1 MRPLNRPMFKI
12 GGPVKE
18 GIMSGMQD
26 RPGYSTGRIVTGA
39 LSQLPKIKNFYSQT
53 LVPKIK
59 NIFQTPAGTKT
70 VTKQGPTFEMPAKT
84 TYSKGYRGTIPGKKI
99 TPGTGEV
106 PIYKPNILGRDPTV
120 RLVGGVYKAITDPRV
135 TGVAG
140 KAAQLVFSPTGVV
153 TGLLYANGRYF
164 NKDTGEEVPPP
175 PNADQLSIGAPGGD
189 STGNVGPAG
198 IKSDGTYGTAADAK
212 AALERNVIPKEDPPL
227 TANEQREAL
236 KKKYYDIM
244 EIDKLTKRATGDA
257 LIAASQDLAN
267 LNREGIT
274 LKEGLRSGDLQ
285 SRLIASA
292 SKAFDKPDKTKSA
305 IDAAIL
311 KAEITKDINKEKD
324 ALAAELTQKRIQV
337 ADKQLAG
344 SSFEEVVSDATVKG
358 FPPKGKSLATLFRA
372 KTGFDA
378 SVLDSSKVPQGV
390 DEEVYLQGEVESAR
404 KDGTPIPPGYYVIS
418 SSIFIIDEAGNIS
431 RRL

>member
-1 MRPLNRPMFKI
+1 MFKI

-26 RPGYSTGRIVTGA
+26 RPGYSAGRIVTGA

-324 ALAAELTQKRIQV
+324 ALAAELTQKRIDV

-344 SSFEEVVSDATVKG
+344 SSFEEVVADATVKG
-358 FPPKGKSLATLFRA
+358 NTPKGKSLATLFRA